1 MRRATGLAARY
12 VEVRLRQVHLS
23 RGERLVL
30 DGIDWT
36 IRPGQRWMLAGG
48 NGAGKTQLLK
58 LVSGAVWP
66 TLGTAAHPQ
75 HTRGMRCYL
84 WRGETFHS
92 PYGVQEEI
100 GYVGPERQD
109 KYERYGWNHTVE
121 QVVGTGL
128 YRTDIP
134 LERLGGKD
142 VRRIGQLLRRLDI
155 AGLAQRRFLS
165 LSYGERRLT
174 LLARTLASR
183 PGLLLLDE
191 LLSGLDTVHHART
204 LRWLAGT
211 ARSQLPWVLS
221 SHRVEDVPAVA
232 THALLLEQGRVV
244 YSGPLRKGT
253 LRRWLPQARRTDEPA
268 RPAYTEVARSRF
280 RDPGRAAVI
289 VQLEQAAVYVD
300 GHRVLQDLS
309 LTVREGQCWVVHGRN
324 GAGKTTLLRTLYGDH
339 GVAVGGHIQ
348 RRGIVAGVPL
358 QEFKQRTGIV
368 APHVQA
374 EHPQCLNVLDTVGSG
389 RHASVG
395 LNDMLSAA
403 DLRAARASLNFF
415 GLAPLA
421 RRSLRELS
429 YGQLRR
435 VLFARA
441 WACRPRLLLLDE
453 PFSGVDAPTRDD
465 LVRHIAQMLAS
476 GTAIVMSTHRRSEWP
491 SCATHELELAHGR
504 MSYCGA
510 LRTRTRRVGVKHC

>member
-1 MRRATGLAARY
+1 MRRATGLGARY
-12 VEVRLRQVHLS
+12 VEVRLKQVQLS
-23 RGERLVL
+23 RGERLIL

-36 IRPGQRWMLAGG
+36 IRPGQRWVLAGG

-66 TLGTAAHPQ
+66 TSATPAHSQ
-75 HTRGMRCYL
+75 GARGMRCYL
-84 WRGETFHS
+84 WRGETFHA

-134 LERLGGKD
+134 LDRLRAQDIG
-142 VRRIGQLLRRLDI
+142 RIGRLLRRLGI
-155 AGLAQRRFLS
+155 APLAQRRFLS

-204 LRWLAGT
+204 LRWLGGT

-221 SHRVEDVPAVA
+221 THRVEDVPNVA
-232 THALLLEQGRVV
+232 THALLLEQGRVM
-244 YSGPLRKGT
+244 YRGPLRPGT
-253 LRRWLPQARRTDEPA
+253 LKKWLPQRRRSQAPA
-268 RPAYTEVARSRF
+268 GASHKKTAGARSQETE
-280 RDPGRAAVI
+280 RAAAI
-289 VQLEQAAVYVD
+289 VQLERAAVYVE
-300 GHRVLQDLS
+300 GRAVLQELS
-309 LTVREGQCWVVHGRN
+309 FTVRAGQCWVVHGRN

-339 GVAVGGHIQ
+339 GVAVGGCIR
-348 RRGIVAGVPL
+348 RRGIVPGVPL
-358 QEFKQRTGIV
+358 QQFKRRTGIV
-368 APHVQA
+368 APHLQA
-374 EHPQCLNVLDTVGSG
+374 EHPQYLNVLDTVASG

-395 LNDMLSAA
+395 LNEELSVA
-403 DLRAARASLNFF
+403 DLRAARASLEFF
-415 GLAPLA
+415 GLASLA
-421 RRSLRELS
+421 TMTLRELS

-441 WACRPRLLLLDE
+441 WACRPLLLLLDE

-465 LVRHIAQMLAS
+465 LVGHIAQMLTS
-476 GTAIVMSTHRRSEWP
+476 GTAIVMSSHRRSEWP
-491 SCATHELELAHGR
+491 PCATHELELTQGR
-504 MSYCGA
+504 ASYRGVLRRKATGA
-510 LRTRTRRVGVKHC
+510 ME

>member
-1 MRRATGLAARY
+1 MRRATGSAARY
-12 VEVRLRQVHLS
+12 VQVRLRQARLA
-23 RGERLVL
+23 RGERLIL

-36 IRPGQRWMLAGG
+36 IRPGQRWVLAGG

-66 TLGTAAHPQ
+66 TPASAAGSR
-75 HTRGMRCYL
+75 HTHRARCYL

-92 PYGVQEEI
+92 PHGVQEEI

-134 LERLGGKD
+134 LHRLEPKD
-142 VRRIGQLLRRLDI
+142 VRSIGQLLRRLGI
-155 AGLAQRRFLS
+155 AALAQRRFLS

-174 LLARTLASR
+174 LLARTLASH

-204 LRWLAGT
+204 MRWLAGT

-221 SHRVEDVPAVA
+221 THRVEDVPAVA
-232 THALLLEQGRVV
+232 THALLLEQGRII
-244 YSGPLRKGT
+244 YSGPLRKRILT
-253 LRRWLPQARRTDEPA
+253 RWLPQRRRTGEPA
-268 RPAYTEVARSRF
+268 RPAHRQAARSRSAA
-280 RDPGRAAVI
+280 PERAAVI
-289 VQLEQAAVYVD
+289 VQLERAAVYVD

-309 LTVREGQCWVVHGRN
+309 FAVRAGQCWVVHGRN

-348 RRGIVAGVPL
+348 RLGITAGVPL
-358 QEFKQRTGIV
+358 QEFKRRTGIV

-374 EHPQCLNVLDTVGSG
+374 EHPQYLNVLDTVGSG

-395 LNDMLSAA
+395 LNDRLSAT
-403 DLRAARASLNFF
+403 DLRAARASLSFF
-415 GLAPLA
+415 GLAALA

-465 LVRHIAQMLAS
+465 LVGHIAQMLMS
-476 GTAIVMSTHRRSEWP
+476 GTAIVMSSHRRSEWP

-504 MSYCGA
+504 MSYCGV
-510 LRTRTRRVGVKHC
+510 LRARISAVVE

>member
-1 MRRATGLAARY
+1 MRRAAGLAARY
-12 VEVRLRQVHLS
+12 VEVHLRQVQLS
-23 RGERLVL
+23 RGERLIL

-66 TLGTAAHPQ
+66 TSATPAHPK

-84 WRGETFHS
+84 WRGETFDS
-92 PYGVQEEI
+92 PHGVQEEI
-100 GYVGPERQD
+100 GYIGPERQD

-134 LERLGGKD
+134 LDRLEAKD
-142 VRRIGQLLRRLDI
+142 VRSIGQLLRRLGI
-155 AGLAQRRFLS
+155 AALAQRRFLS

-211 ARSQLPWVLS
+211 ARSQLPWVLAT
-221 SHRVEDVPAVA
+221 HRLEDVPAGA
-232 THALLLEQGRVV
+232 THALLLEQGRVL

-253 LRRWLPQARRTDEPA
+253 LRRWLPQARRTREPA
-268 RPAYTEVARSRF
+268 GPAHRKAARSRS
-280 RDPGRAAVI
+280 RDPERAAAIVRLERAAVYI
-289 VQLEQAAVYVD
+289 D

-309 LTVREGQCWVVHGRN
+309 VTVRAGQCWVVHGRN
-324 GAGKTTLLRTLYGDH
+324 GAGKTTLLRTLYGDY

-358 QEFKQRTGIV
+358 QEFKRRTGIV

-374 EHPQCLNVLDTVGSG
+374 QHPPYLNVLETVGSG

-395 LNDMLSAA
+395 LNDRLSAA
-403 DLRAARASLNFF
+403 DLGAARASLNFF

-421 RRSLRELS
+421 PRTLRELS

-453 PFSGVDAPTRDD
+453 PFSGVDAPTRND
-465 LVRHIAQMLAS
+465 LVGHIAQMLKS
-476 GTAIVMSTHRRSEWP
+476 GTAIVMSSHRRSEWP
-491 SCATHELELAHGR
+491 SCVTHELELAQGR
-504 MSYCGA
+504 MSYCGE
-510 LRTRTRRVGVKHC
+510 LRTRASGVVE